1 MSREVAEFGPRVR
14 RLVDRRRWSSP
25 PLPTHSAVLF
35 AGFVLVVSVTTVA
48 YRAGWFGI
56 DEVAASPDQL
66 ASGKV
71 WLLFSSGLL
80 VQKPLALSLIS
91 FAALGLLTLRLCGGF
106 VLSVTALLG
115 HVSSTLVAYGV
126 LAVIRD
132 ISPETF
138 HGIWTAPDY
147 GVSAIAAAWLG
158 AVASVLWRRRRPTVA
173 GRAPVV
179 FFCLAVAAVGWLVR
193 GHLNVLDTEHVI
205 AFGIGVAV
213 SGRVVAVA
221 TPTVG
226 RPPGSH
232 RQAAVAFV
240 SRTRES

>member
-1 MSREVAEFGPRVR
+1 MSREVVHYSPRVR

-25 PLPTHSAVLF
+25 PLSMHSAALF

-48 YRAGWFGI
+48 YRGGWFGI
-56 DEVAASPDQL
+56 DEVASSPRQL
-66 ASGKV
+66 GSGKV

-91 FAALGLLTLRLCGGF
+91 FAALGLLALRLCGGV

-115 HVSSTLVAYGV
+115 HVSSTLAAYGV
-126 LAVIRD
+126 LAIVRD

-138 HGIWTAPDY
+138 RGIWTAPDY
-147 GVSAIAAAWLG
+147 GVSAITAAWLG
-158 AVASVLWRRRRPTVA
+158 AVASVFWRQRRPTLA

-179 FFCLAVAAVGWLVR
+179 ICCLAVAAVGWLVR
-193 GHLNVLDTEHVI
+193 GHLNVLDAEHVI

-213 SGRVVAVA
+213 SGNFVAVPR
-221 TPTVG
+221 PTVG
-226 RPPGSH
+226 RPLGSH
-232 RQAAVAFV
+232 RQVAVAFN
-240 SRTRES
+240 SRDS